1 MANAYFT
8 KVNKARKSDAKS
20 FEYNGETYVQGKTK
34 TGMVIYKKKAGS
46 KKKPTTKMDAETKR
60 KKSTPKK
67 KTTPKKKATPK
78 KKTTSKKKTV
88 RRVRKAPA
96 KKKTTPKKK
105 TTSKKKTVRRVRK
118 APAKKSGRILR
129 GKRNSPSTS
138 ATSVK
143 VGTKRIGGDG
153 KMYVC
158 KSYDR
163 GGKKVQRW
171 V

>member
-1 MANAYFT
+1 MVNAYLT

-67 KTTPKKKATPK
+67 KAT
-78 KKTTSKKKTV
+78 S
-88 RRVRKAPA
+88 

-105 TTSKKKTVRRVRK
+105 T
-118 APAKKSGRILR
+118 PAKKSGRILR

-143 VGTKRIGGDG
+143 VGTKRTGGDG

-158 KSYDR
+158 KSYNR

-171 V
+171 VKA

>member
-1 MANAYFT
+1 MVNAYFT

-60 KKSTPKK
+60 KKSAPKK
-67 KTTPKKKATPK
+67 KSTP
-78 KKTTSKKKTV
+78 KKKTV
-88 RRVRKAPA
+88 RRVRK
-96 KKKTTPKKK
+96 T
-105 TTSKKKTVRRVRK
+105 
-118 APAKKSGRILR
+118 PAKKSGRILR

-143 VGTKRIGGDG
+143 VGTKRTGGDG

-171 V
+171 VKA

>member
-96 KKKTTPKKK
+96 KK
-105 TTSKKKTVRRVRK
+105 
-118 APAKKSGRILR
+118 SGRILR

-171 V
+171 VKA

>member
-46 KKKPTTKMDAETKR
+46 KKKSTTKMAAETKR
-60 KKSTPKK
+60 
-67 KTTPKKKATPK
+67 KKATPK
-78 KKTTSKKKTV
+78 KKATSKKKSPAKKKATSKKKTTT
-88 RRVRKAPA
+88 KKKSSA
-96 KKKTTPKKK
+96 KKTT
-105 TTSKKKTVRRVRK
+105 
-118 APAKKSGRILR
+118 RILR

-138 ATSVK
+138 ATSVS
-143 VGTKRIGGDG
+143 VGTKRTGGDG

-158 KSYDR
+158 KSYKR
-163 GGKKVQRW
+163 GNKRVKRW
-171 V
+171 VKA

>member
-46 KKKPTTKMDAETKR
+46 KKKPTTKMAAETKR
-60 KKSTPKK
+60 
-67 KTTPKKKATPK
+67 KKATPK
-78 KKTTSKKKTV
+78 KKATSKKKTTT
-88 RRVRKAPA
+88 RRKKSPA
-96 KKKTTPKKK
+96 KKKTTTRKRK
-105 TTSKKKTVRRVRK
+105 T
-118 APAKKSGRILR
+118 APKKSGRILR

-138 ATSVK
+138 ATSVS
-143 VGTKRIGGDG
+143 VGTKRRGGDG

-158 KSYDR
+158 KTYKR
-163 GGKKVQRW
+163 GNKRVKRW
-171 V
+171 VLA